1 MRKNKKVVVSAA
13 AVTMSVLLGA
23 CSGSTSSQATSTE
36 AASEAETE
44 AAENVDS
51 DQEAADKVA
60 KLIDDIYVQERT
72 DDTDEQCKAAKEA
85 WDALTDAT
93 RRSW

>member
-23 CSGSTSSQATSTE
+23 CGGSTSSQATSTE

-44 AAENVDS
+44 AAESADS

-60 KLIDDIYVQERT
+60 KLIDDIYVPM
-72 DDTDEQCKAAKEA
+72 
-85 WDALTDAT
+85 T
-93 RRSW
+93 RMSSARQPKRHGMP